1 MNLKFMKAVRRKLD
15 MVVTAQG
22 NKCVCNI
29 CGLRIPKDMP
39 RITNAK
45 SRKEFWGAHICAMC
59 IQDIADDI
67 KTSYWRKQPP
77 GTEKE
82 MRDIRRVERFLD
94 RL

>member
-1 MNLKFMKAVRRKLD
+1 MSLKFKQTVRRKLD
-15 MVVTAQG
+15 VVETYHG
-22 NKCVCNI
+22 NVCVCNI
-29 CGLRIPKDMP
+29 CGLVIPKAMP
-39 RITNAK
+39 RITSIECHK
-45 SRKEFWGAHICAMC
+45 DFWGAHICAMC

-67 KTSYWRKQPP
+67 KTSYWRKQAP